1 MFKMSRRFILMGI
14 FLLIKAVLFLL
25 IEYSYLIKKYK
36 KDIVVK
42 NKYKSSGIIRDT
54 YIIMDKEGHE
64 YDIDDKFF
72 SDKDKKKLWRELS
85 EGEKIII
92 EYHGISL
99 PFLNNHLKII
109 NIS

>member
-1 MFKMSRRFILMGI
+1 MSRRVILMGI
-14 FLLIKAVLFLL
+14 FFLIKALLFLS

-36 KDIVVK
+36 KNITVK

-54 YIIMDKEGHE
+54 HIIMDKEGRE

-72 SDKDKKKLWRELS
+72 SDKDKKDLWRELS
-85 EGEKIII
+85 EGKQITI
-92 EYHGISL
+92 EYHGYSL
-99 PFLNNHLKII
+99 PYLNNHLKII